1 MSKNISIILNYPKR
15 VCTIFFIVHSLLLL
29 SHGIFDYY
37 FSDYDI
43 ILDIIILFLLQSIT
57 LFITL
62 SKNYNNLKF
71 FRLSL
76 FLSLLHFF
84 AIIYSILVYC
94 FCLIIHKETYCIRC
108 SNKEKKLN
116 WGIFLLF
123 IKSTELIPL
132 LALILACRKI
142 KNFPNKRE
150 IKINGFDINENYNGN
165 FYEDTSGLS
174 GE

>member
-1 MSKNISIILNYPKR
+1 MSENISIILNYPKR
-15 VCTIFFIVHSLLLL
+15 ICTIFFVVHFVLLL

-43 ILDIIILFLLQSIT
+43 ILDIIILLLLQSIT

-76 FLSLLHFF
+76 FFSLLHFF

-94 FCLIIHKETYCIRC
+94 FCLIIHKEIYCIRC
-108 SNKEKKLN
+108 SNKEKKINLA
-116 WGIFLLF
+116 IFLLF
-123 IKSTELIPL
+123 IKSSELIPL
-132 LALILACRKI
+132 LALILKCRKI
-142 KNFPNKRE
+142 KNFQNKTE
-150 IKINGFDINENYNGN
+150 IKMNGFNINENYNGN
-165 FYEDTSGLS
+165 FDEDASGLS